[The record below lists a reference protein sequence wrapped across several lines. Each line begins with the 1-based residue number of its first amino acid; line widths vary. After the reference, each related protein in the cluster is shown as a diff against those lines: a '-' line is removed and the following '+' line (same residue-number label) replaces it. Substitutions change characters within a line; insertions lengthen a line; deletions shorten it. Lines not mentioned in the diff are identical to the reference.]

1 MDDLY
6 FKNKKIENTDFEES
20 WGGNRIVKIWKEN
33 GEVFD
38 FSEAREK
45 E

>member
-1 MDDLY
+1 MDDFY
-6 FKNKKIENTDFEES
+6 YNNKKIENTDFDES

-38 FSEAREK
+38 FNE
-45 E
+45 